1 MTRDEA
7 FAQGFRLAWR
17 NIWLIALT
25 FVLAFA
31 AMSAIGYFAEQIEIA
46 DAIQRAAQ

>member
-1 MTRDEA
+1 MISCDEA

-25 FVLAFA
+25 IILSFICI
-31 AMSAIGYFAEQIEIA
+31 SALGYWWEQLERFL
-46 DAIQRAAQ
+46 Q

>member
-17 NIWLIALT
+17 NIWLIMAV
-25 FVLAFA
+25 FALAFVS
-31 AMSAIGYFAEQIEIA
+31 MSFIGYCWELLERFPQ
-46 DAIQRAAQ
+46 

>member
-7 FAQGFRLAWR
+7 FAHGFRLAWR

-31 AMSAIGYFAEQIEIA
+31 CASALGCFWELLERFMQ
-46 DAIQRAAQ
+46 